1 MIKDWRQTAS
11 SRKDLS
17 YMKKI
22 AKIPASFESRLS
34 SEEFDRKV
42 RDTLTEREEENEEPA
57 DEKGRELFLWEIRGN
72 GEYRLKFYH
81 SYKSDMCDTSFV
93 GTVTKGLSGCQL
105 DGQIKKPGGIWAV
118 FWVIIGAALL
128 IMTAFGIALLFSE
141 VPEIGLIPLFMLI
154 LVPVAFVEI
163 NLLMFDKK
171 RLKAIN
177 EYLREFP
184 SAENID
190 ILSQELEEDER

>member
-1 MIKDWRQTAS
+1 
-11 SRKDLS
+11 
-17 YMKKI
+17 MKKL
-22 AKIPASFESRLS
+22 AKIQVSFESRLS
-34 SEEFDRKV
+34 SEEFAQKV
-42 RDTLTEREEENEEPA
+42 RDTLTEREEEEPA
-57 DEKGRELFLWEIRGN
+57 DEKGRELFLWEITGS

-105 DGQIKKPGGIWAV
+105 DGQIRKPRGIWAV

-128 IMTAFGIALLFSE
+128 IMAAFGIALLFSE
-141 VPEIGLIPLFMLI
+141 APEIGLIPLFLLI
-154 LVPVAFVEI
+154 LVPVAFVEV

-177 EYLREFP
+177 EYLREFT
-184 SAENID
+184 SADNID
-190 ILSQELEEDER
+190 VLGEELEEDERR

>member
-1 MIKDWRQTAS
+1 
-11 SRKDLS
+11 
-17 YMKKI
+17 MKKI

-72 GEYRLKFYH
+72 GEYRL
-81 SYKSDMCDTSFV
+81 
-93 GTVTKGLSGCQL
+93 KGLSGCQL

-177 EYLREFP
+177 EYLREFT

-190 ILSQELEEDER
+190 ILSEELEEDER